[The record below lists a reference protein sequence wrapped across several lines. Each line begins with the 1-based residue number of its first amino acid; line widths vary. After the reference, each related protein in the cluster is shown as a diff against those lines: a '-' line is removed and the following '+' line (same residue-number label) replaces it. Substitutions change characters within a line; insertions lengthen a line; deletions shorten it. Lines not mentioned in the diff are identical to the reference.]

1 MKRTAKRD
9 AKKSAADMDRE
20 SLAREAKSIVALA
33 FRNGPIE
40 DIHAGKA
47 CSRCTGKAEY
57 SHITD
62 EEMKMLMKS
71 AVDRVYSLLRMKAES
86 PAEYELRIQFGTL
99 YTASWDDPE
108 DKVTF

>member
-1 MKRTAKRD
+1 MTASDDKR
-9 AKKSAADMDRE
+9 
-20 SLAREAKSIVALA
+20 LAREAKAIVALA
-33 FRNGPIE
+33 FRSGPIE

-47 CSRCTGKAEY
+47 CPRCTGKAEY

-71 AVDRVYSLLRMKAES
+71 AVDRVYALLRMKAES
-86 PAEYELRIQFGTL
+86 PAKYEARIQFGTV

-108 DKVTF
+108 DNVAS